1 MECQSVSSGRAWE
14 LPPVILHPFS
24 DPDGPDKLVESSRAH
39 LMLEGLIPR
48 GDLGQEEI
56 ERRLLDGRFCEMRM
70 LFYVG
75 KDLDRW
81 LWQCAEFAERD
92 GDLKMFCLLPDSFVP
107 LLSERTPPLV
117 QKKLQAW
124 GVEDYRA
131 IFTRALALYTLF
143 NEPPARRDLGAHFI
157 RYYYRYADQIFAE
170 RRRIEAAS
178 PLPEG
183 RFDYEL
189 YASGEYA
196 RMLERK
202 WEEI

>member
-1 MECQSVSSGRAWE
+1 METACAETRRKWA

-24 DPDGPDKLVESSRAH
+24 EPDGPEKLVESSRAH

-48 GDLGQEEI
+48 GALDQDEI
-56 ERRLLDGRFCEMRM
+56 ERRLLTGRFCEMRM

-81 LWQCAEFAERD
+81 LWQCTEFAGRD
-92 GDLKMFCLLPDSFVP
+92 SELKLFCLLPDSFVP
-107 LLSERTPPLV
+107 LLTERAPAAV
-117 QKKLQAW
+117 RKKLHVW
-124 GVEDYRA
+124 GVADYRA
-131 IFTRALALYTLF
+131 IFERALALYTIF
-143 NEPPARRDLGAHFI
+143 GEAPGRDALGPHFI
-157 RYYYRYADQIFAE
+157 RHYHRYADQVYAE

-183 RFDYEL
+183 AFDFDL

-196 RMLERK
+196 RMLERE
-202 WEEI
+202 WEEQ